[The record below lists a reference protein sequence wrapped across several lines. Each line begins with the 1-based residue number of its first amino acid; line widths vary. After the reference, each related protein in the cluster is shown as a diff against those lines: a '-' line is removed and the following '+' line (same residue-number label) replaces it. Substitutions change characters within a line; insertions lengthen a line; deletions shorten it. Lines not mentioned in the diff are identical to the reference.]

1 MRSCGKTTRHN
12 SKAPIELVHGLH
24 LSPDLFPSP
33 SVEVNCRHVVDPGSI
48 RWTDRPIG
56 DPAMCK
62 LLLTRIDVSFLRC
75 VAETADP
82 YKKGEDAVG
91 DSRPS
96 RDNFEGC

>member
-1 MRSCGKTTRHN
+1 MNIISTMVGMSIIGASAPVIMTMAIAPAEA
-12 SKAPIELVHGLH
+12 SKRADNFG
-24 LSPDLFPSP
+24 
-33 SVEVNCRHVVDPGSI
+33 
-48 RWTDRPIG
+48 
-56 DPAMCK
+56 
-62 LLLTRIDVSFLRC
+62 